1 MFWPWDSYSALHRKK
16 ELESEI
22 GISYSSFTVVEEKYN
37 CCTMLGTQINPKHI
51 VYLLGRNF
59 NSIRKSRDQ
68 MVNCFR
74 ILHKKSVK
82 LAKRNCRSCPTI
94 LKIQR
99 CHKLK
104 PLLFRLKR
112 SVVMFVLGEFLLANS
127 VML

>member
-1 MFWPWDSYSALHRKK
+1 
-16 ELESEI
+16 
-22 GISYSSFTVVEEKYN
+22 
-37 CCTMLGTQINPKHI
+37 
-51 VYLLGRNF
+51 
-59 NSIRKSRDQ
+59 

-112 SVVMFVLGEFLLANS
+112 SVVTFVLGEFLLANL
-127 VML
+127 VMLKKTINQSKCMLSVHFSFYVGSAELMS